1 MPTSNQQM
9 KDIQATD
16 ISHFNQNEQQ
26 DRAYHWVQELK
37 QTMKLH
43 SALSGSKVSDRF

>member
-1 MPTSNQQM
+1 MFTYFLRKEKMWSAKTKMPTSNQQM

-37 QTMKLH
+37 
-43 SALSGSKVSDRF
+43 